1 MRAAVCH
8 YRAMLRPANPT
19 SGRGLVF
26 VVAVVLVSACSSGSS
41 DGVGSEPALPVSSA
55 ADESLTS
62 SSESSGSRTSDQ
74 LPTSGSDTTE
84 PGAQDLAGTIPETA
98 VPTTSTTMLAQEP
111 LPADCAGLDNP
122 LLPAQL
128 TYVAEGKLIALGL
141 NGEPVCLV
149 DLGPDAGVGLVE
161 WGAQGD
167 RVMFTNGRVE
177 ILGERGRP
185 GGVAGP
191 DSLAFSWPTG
201 FNMVWL
207 RDGVVQKSTA
217 DDRQQRDLVIG
228 ASVSEVIYHPE
239 GQFLLVVVEDGSAG
253 SRVLLTDSEGE
264 QAANLIASADAK
276 ISELTA
282 ASNGSSLVFSA
293 EHADGS
299 IHIHSLEL
307 AEVVVAIE
315 VDEDDIERSLG
326 VIDEVSIKTVFET
339 RSTVNNVVF
348 DVSGEQIAFAVGGCA
363 TGSTIDVVD
372 LVAGGYPLPID
383 PLLSARP
390 VGFVSAT
397 ELAIL
402 DYDESCSGGDLY
414 VADIVTGATEL
425 IRAGVDGAAVR
436 RTEPPTRF
444 NLVGVEFTS
453 PVDPQPAP

>member
-1 MRAAVCH
+1 MRLAVCH
-8 YRAMLRPANPT
+8 YRAMLHPLSLT
-19 SGRGLVF
+19 MGRGVLFAVI
-26 VVAVVLVSACSSGSS
+26 VVVVSACSSGSV
-41 DGVGSEPALPVSSA
+41 DLVGSEPTLPASSA
-55 ADESLTS
+55 DDGSSTS
-62 SSESSGSRTSDQ
+62 SSDPGDSVSSDQ
-74 LPTSGSDTTE
+74 SSSSVSEPTD
-84 PGAQDLAGTIPETA
+84 PETA
-98 VPTTSTTMLAQEP
+98 GPQDTVAEATVPTTSTTALVQDP
-111 LPADCAGLDNP
+111 LPGDCAGVDSP

-128 TYVAEGKLIALGL
+128 TYVDEGKLVAVGL
-141 NGEPVCLV
+141 NGELVCLV
-149 DLGPDAGVGLVE
+149 DLGSDAGVGLVE

-177 ILGERGRP
+177 VLGEAGRP

-191 DSLAFSWPTG
+191 DALAFSWPTG

-228 ASVSEVIYHPE
+228 AFVSEIVYHPE
-239 GQFLLVVVEDGSAG
+239 GQFLLVVVEDGPAG
-253 SRVLLTDSEGE
+253 SRILLTDSEGE
-264 QAANLIASADAK
+264 QAANLVMSADAK

-282 ASNGSSLVFSA
+282 GSNGSSLVFSA

-299 IHIHSLEL
+299 VHIHSLEL

-315 VDEDDIERSLG
+315 GDGDDIERSLG
-326 VIDEVSIKTVFET
+326 VTDEVSVKTVFET
-339 RSTVNNVVF
+339 GSSVNNIVF
-348 DVSGEQIAFAVGGCA
+348 DVSGEQIAFAVGDCA

-425 IRAGVDGAAVR
+425 IRAGVEGAAVR
-436 RTEPPTRF
+436 RIESPTRF